1 MEHMADDNKTDSKNL
16 FHNIKNGLVKEK
28 AIKRSEYIFAII
40 VNLMIIYIV
49 NNLLNW
55 NLSFISSSFS
65 QVLWAINLSI
75 IVTILGNLLF
85 LVYNPSWFRH
95 LMKAIMNIFGLL
107 AVYIF
112 YKVFPLII
120 SQTYIILTIK
130 IVLIII
136 MVVVTLSIFFEIG
149 KMLIGLIIKKDTQ
162 RYSK

>member
-1 MEHMADDNKTDSKNL
+1 MVDDNETGSKNL
-16 FHNIKNGLVKEK
+16 FHDIKNGLVKEK
-28 AIKRSEYIFAII
+28 TIKRSEYVFAII

-55 NLSFISSSFS
+55 NLSFISSSFN

-75 IVTILGNLLF
+75 IITILGNFLF
-85 LVYNPSWFRH
+85 LIYNASWFSH
-95 LMKAIMNIFGLL
+95 FMKAIMNIFGLL

-120 SQTYIILTIK
+120 SQTYVILTAK

-136 MVVVTLSIFFEIG
+136 MVVLTLSIFFELV
-149 KMLIGLIIKKDTQ
+149 KMLIGMIIKQKHIDI
-162 RYSK
+162 